1 MNSAK
6 MNRPISLRN
15 DSYRSLSFTLIKWI
29 LVSFALFNILS
40 SIWVG
45 IYLEKAVNQAAEEIA
60 DADGNYTNG
69 DRSKSAKIWKGF
81 IIAILVI
88 IDLVNLMGIFGAL
101 KEHYF
106 LVMVYG
112 VLLMT
117 YAIFAAG
124 VDYTRG
130 SISSWLIPFMAAI
143 LAFVFAH
150 KIRVEIAQP
159 TVYTSPA
166 NA

>member
-1 MNSAK
+1 M
-6 MNRPISLRN
+6 RPISSRN

-29 LVSFALFNILS
+29 LVSFALLNILS

-45 IYLEKAVNQAAEEIA
+45 IYLEKAVDQAIDEIA
-60 DADGNYTNG
+60 DADGHYSQG

-88 IDLVNLMGIFGAL
+88 IDLVNLIGLFGAF

-130 SISSWLIPFMAAI
+130 SISSWLIPFLAAI

-150 KIRVEIAQP
+150 KIRVEIFQP